1 MTGFDTGQPLTLTTR
16 GTMKSAVSPSRPP
29 HNSRRPATRHGRMA
43 AAFLAL
49 VTGSGALVLTAT
61 SSVASTSLALT
72 SHAISTPQP
81 VCQSVKAPNAA
92 TATTTCV
99 AWSVRDTWAGHG
111 PIVALV
117 NFRPLG
123 QSAGTMVY
131 AGWIRT
137 AATVL
142 GLYPGYEGPG
152 VTSLARGPEAV
163 PSTGIS
169 QLLATFNS
177 GFYEKDGAAGFYT
190 NHTLYFPLVK
200 GLATVVRYTN
210 GTVGITQWAG
220 GPNPGPTVLMA
231 RQNLPLLVNNSA
243 PTPGTANNYEWGLTL
258 HGLAAVWRSALG
270 IDKNGNLIYAAAPAQ
285 TAASMAAIMVQLHSV
300 RAMELD
306 INPEWPIFVTYAG
319 PGAAGPTL
327 DVPNPNQ
334 IPGRFLYSSTKD
346 FFAVFLSRGPGE
358 AQPW

>member
-1 MTGFDTGQPLTLTTR
+1 
-16 GTMKSAVSPSRPP
+16 MKSAVSPLRLFP
-29 HNSRRPATRHGRMA
+29 HQNHPVVRRARVGGLRVAFGASAVSLLLAATARGA
-43 AAFLAL
+43 S
-49 VTGSGALVLTAT
+49 GSP
-61 SSVASTSLALT
+61 STSH
-72 SHAISTPQP
+72 SISVPQP
-81 VCQSVKAPNAA
+81 VCQSVTAPGVAH
-92 TATTTCV
+92 ATTRCV
-99 AWSVRDTWAGHG
+99 PWSVRDTWAGHG
-111 PIVALV
+111 PIIALAT
-117 NFRPLG
+117 FHPAG
-123 QSAGTMVY
+123 QPAGTYVY

-152 VTSLARGPEAV
+152 VTSLPRGPEAV

-169 QLLATFNS
+169 RLLATFNS

-220 GPNPGPTVLMA
+220 GPAPGPTVLMA

-243 PTPGTANNYEWGLTL
+243 PTPGTANNYAWGLTL
-258 HGLAAVWRSALG
+258 HGLPAVWRSALG

-285 TAASMAAIMVQLHSV
+285 TAASMASVMVQLHCV

-319 PGAAGPTL
+319 PGAASPTL

-346 FFAVFLSRGPGE
+346 FFAVFLSRGPGQ

>member
-1 MTGFDTGQPLTLTTR
+1 
-16 GTMKSAVSPSRPP
+16 MKSDVGRSRLP
-29 HNSRRPATRHGRMA
+29 HNLSLASARRGRIAATA
-43 AAFLAL
+43 LAAL
-49 VTGSGALVLTAT
+49 VGAGSLVAIAT
-61 SSVASTSLALT
+61 SSAATTKSSASSSQNSRAV
-72 SHAISTPQP
+72 SVPAP
-81 VCQSVKAPNAA
+81 VCQSVIATGSKTA
-92 TATTTCV
+92 TATCV
-99 AWSVRDTWAGHG
+99 KWSVRDTWAGHG
-111 PIVALV
+111 PVVALL
-117 NFRPLG
+117 NLHPQG
-123 QSAGTMVY
+123 QGAGVVAY

-152 VTSLARGPEAV
+152 VTKLSRGPEAV
-163 PSTGIS
+163 PATGLS
-169 QLLATFNS
+169 SLLATFNS

-190 NHTLYFPLVK
+190 HHTLYFPLIK

-243 PTPGTANNYEWGLTL
+243 PTPATANNYAWGLTL
-258 HGLAAVWRSALG
+258 HGAPAVWRTALG
-270 IDKNGNLIYAAAPAQ
+270 IDRNGNLIYAAAPAQ
-285 TAASMAAIMVQLHSV
+285 TAASMASIMVTLRCV
-300 RAMELD
+300 RAMQLD

-319 PGAAGPTL
+319 PAAKSPTL

-334 IPGRFLYSSTKD
+334 IPNRFLYSSTKD

>member
-1 MTGFDTGQPLTLTTR
+1 
-16 GTMKSAVSPSRPP
+16 MKSAVSPSRPS
-29 HNSRRPATRHGRMA
+29 HNASHSLTRRARA
-43 AAFLAL
+43 SALLLAL
-49 VTGSGALVLTAT
+49 VTGCGSLVF
-61 SSVASTSLALT
+61 SVPPSEASTSTVST
-72 SHAISTPQP
+72 SHSVTTPQP
-81 VCQSVKAPNAA
+81 VCGIVKAPGAA
-92 TATTTCV
+92 TATTTCEP
-99 AWSVRDTWAGHG
+99 WTVRDTWAGHG

-117 NFRPLG
+117 NFHPQG
-123 QSAGTMVY
+123 QSAGVVAY

-152 VTSLARGPEAV
+152 VTNLPRGPEAV

-177 GFYEKDGAAGFYT
+177 GFYEKDEAAGFYT

-220 GPNPGPTVLMA
+220 GSAPGPTVVMA

-243 PTPGTANNYEWGLTL
+243 PTPATANNNAWGLTL
-258 HGLAAVWRSALG
+258 HGVPAVWRSALG

-285 TAASMAAIMVQLHSV
+285 TAASMASIMVQLHSV
-300 RAMELD
+300 RAMQLD

-319 PGAAGPTL
+319 PRASGPTL

-334 IPGRFLYSSTKD
+334 IPNRFLYSSTKD

-358 AQPW
+358 PQPW

>member
-1 MTGFDTGQPLTLTTR
+1 VVLAMSVSWVST
-16 GTMKSAVSPSRPP
+16 AVTSR
-29 HNSRRPATRHGRMA
+29 A
-43 AAFLAL
+43 
-49 VTGSGALVLTAT
+49 AT
-61 SSVASTSLALT
+61 SRVL
-72 SHAISTPQP
+72 SHSSISTPAP
-81 VCQSVKAPNAA
+81 VCQRVAA
-92 TATTTCV
+92 TTSIKAHVTC
-99 AWSVRDTWAGHG
+99 ARWSVRDAWAGHG
-111 PIVALV
+111 PVVTFL
-117 NFRPLG
+117 NFHPQG
-123 QSAGTMVY
+123 QSASVVAY

-152 VTSLARGPEAV
+152 VTTLSRGPESV
-163 PSTGIS
+163 PSTGLAR
-169 QLLATFNS
+169 LLATFNS
-177 GFYEKDGAAGFYT
+177 GFYEHDAAAGFYT
-190 NHTLYFPLVK
+190 NHTLYFPMVK

-220 GPNPGPTVLMA
+220 GPSPGPTVLMA

-243 PTPGTANNYEWGLTL
+243 PTPATANDFAWGLTL
-258 HGLAAVWRSALG
+258 YGAPAVWRSALG

-319 PGAAGPTL
+319 PGARSPFL

-334 IPGRFLYSSTKD
+334 IPNRFLYSSTKD
-346 FFAVFLSRGPGE
+346 FFAVFLSRAPGE

>member
-1 MTGFDTGQPLTLTTR
+1 MNTTVNRPRPLRGSTRKSTR
-16 GTMKSAVSPSRPP
+16 GPRAVAAIVATAIGGVSIALMSASGSAEASSAHVGRGISSPAPVCHVNP
-29 HNSRRPATRHGRMA
+29 
-43 AAFLAL
+43 
-49 VTGSGALVLTAT
+49 VTAT
-61 SSVASTSLALT
+61 KKASTTCLT
-72 SHAISTPQP
+72 
-81 VCQSVKAPNAA
+81 
-92 TATTTCV
+92 
-99 AWSVRDTWAGHG
+99 WSVRDAWAGHG
-111 PIVALV
+111 PVVALLD
-117 NFRPLG
+117 FHPQG
-123 QSAGTMVY
+123 QPSGVVAD

-152 VTSLARGPEAV
+152 ATSLPRGPESV
-163 PSTGIS
+163 PPSGIGR
-169 QLLATFNS
+169 LLATFNS
-177 GFYEKDGAAGFYT
+177 GFYEHDAAAGFFT
-190 NHTLYFPLVK
+190 NHTLYFPMVK

-231 RQNLPLLVNNSA
+231 RQNLPLLVNDSL
-243 PTPGTANNYEWGLTL
+243 PTPGTANNYAWGLTL
-258 HGLAAVWRSALG
+258 HGAPAVWRSALG

-285 TAASMAAIMVQLHSV
+285 TAASMANIMVQLHCV

-319 PGAAGPTL
+319 PGAKNPTL

-334 IPGRFLYSSTKD
+334 IPNRFLYSSTKD